1 MQTSKVLRDTEVQGD
16 SRYGGRRCRRYVC
29 GRPAQ
34 LGFKGRESAVSMSAV
49 PGFAQGSSGC
59 GWGGG
64 RGAGPPPEFGS
75 RRGGAFPAGGGQAVL
90 TRCLP
95 RAFRP
100 TGLLMVAKFPK
111 SSASGPV
118 PLFASHCQCFLPP
131 PQSSALRRVSEKFDR
146 GNSQRRQGNPAQLA
160 TASLA
165 SPIDRRA
172 SRTPA
177 RHRSKLSPTNSPPV
191 SHSSLTSW
199 LQQTQTQTRERE
211 TLPFWPRLPLLNPL
225 PATPHQLPSPRPR
238 PRQLVASCRIP

>member
-1 MQTSKVLRDTEVQGD
+1 MDGEEEGEPTHAPEL
-16 SRYGGRRCRRYVC
+16 
-29 GRPAQ
+29 A
-34 LGFKGRESAVSMSAV
+34 
-49 PGFAQGSSGC
+49 
-59 GWGGG
+59 
-64 RGAGPPPEFGS
+64 AGEELSPQE
-75 RRGGAFPAGGGQAVL
+75 AGHAVL

-146 GNSQRRQGNPAQLA
+146 GNSQRRQGNSAQLA
-160 TASLA
+160 TASLP

-191 SHSSLTSW
+191 SHPPSPAADE
-199 LQQTQTQTRERE
+199 RERE
-211 TLPFWPRLPLLNPL
+211 RERLCPSGPVS
-225 PATPHQLPSPRPR
+225 PSSTPSQPPHQLQSPRPR

>member
-1 MQTSKVLRDTEVQGD
+1 
-16 SRYGGRRCRRYVC
+16 
-29 GRPAQ
+29 
-34 LGFKGRESAVSMSAV
+34 MSAV

-59 GWGGG
+59 GWGG
-64 RGAGPPPEFGS
+64 RGADPRTRIGS
-75 RRGGAFPAGGGQAVL
+75 RRGAFPAGGRVSSVL

-160 TASLA
+160 TASLP
-165 SPIDRRA
+165 SPIDPRA

-191 SHSSLTSW
+191 SHPPSPAGCSRPGRR
-199 LQQTQTQTRERE
+199 RERE
-211 TLPFWPRLPLLNPL
+211 TLPFRPRLPLLNPL
-225 PATPHQLPSPRPR
+225 PATPSAA
-238 PRQLVASCRIP
+238 VAAPAQASTCRILSHPLSPLPPQHGCPAQANS